1 MKKLVF
7 LITAVTIVLMGVV
20 LVWYG
25 QQRETS
31 PSTPPVPPPSVI
43 KPEENVSPMRLPN
56 KEIPRR
62 EDRYFRG
69 EKISETTKWLRNSLY
84 DEKKDSQARAGAL
97 NKLGF
102 YGTDE
107 AIRIMT
113 EFLKE
118 NEALLPDPPPTK
130 EELGDEAQ
138 IKKRMMLEY
147 RATPESKV
155 LSAVNG
161 LISTGSP
168 EASTTVEAF
177 SQRMKAKYAG
187 TIYEQVFLPR
197 LEHEIK
203 RGKADYE
210 AYQKVR
216 EEHDL

>member
-1 MKKLVF
+1 M
-7 LITAVTIVLMGVV
+7 
-20 LVWYG
+20 
-25 QQRETS
+25 
-31 PSTPPVPPPSVI
+31 TPAIPPSVI
-43 KPEENVSPMRLPN
+43 KPEENAPPKQLSN

-69 EKISETTKWLRNSLY
+69 ATVAQGTELNRRFLAEEQQDTRVW
-84 DEKKDSQARAGAL
+84 AGAL
-97 NKLGF
+97 NNLGL

-155 LSAVNG
+155 LSSVDG

-168 EASTTVEAF
+168 EASATVEAF
-177 SQRMKAKYAG
+177 SQRMKAKYTG

-210 AYQKVR
+210 T
-216 EEHDL
+216 